1 MNIDFIAFLSFALV
15 TTFTP
20 GPNNITSA
28 SMGILYG
35 YKKTWNYLLG
45 IVAGFFLIMLLC
57 GLVSPALL
65 GILPSFET
73 VLRII
78 GAGYILWLAYHT
90 LRASYT
96 FQTHDDQAR
105 MGYGNGFLL
114 QLLNPKVIVYGMTLY
129 STFLA
134 PISGRPLLLGLSA
147 LFLAAVAF
155 CATSTW
161 ALFGSAIKTYLRRP
175 GIRQAVNILLSLL
188 LVWTAVEL
196 SGILSLLR

>member
-1 MNIDFIAFLSFALV
+1 MVIDLSAFLTFVLV

-20 GPNNITSA
+20 GPNNISSA
-28 SMGILYG
+28 SMGVLYG
-35 YKKTWNYLLG
+35 YRRTVRYLLG
-45 IVAGFFLIMLLC
+45 ISTGFFLIMLLC
-57 GLVSPALL
+57 GLVSTALL

-96 FQTHDDQAR
+96 FQTDDDQAR

-114 QLLNPKVIVYGMTLY
+114 QLLNPKVIVYGLTLY

-175 GIRQAVNILLSLL
+175 GIRQAVNTLLSLL

-196 SGILSLLR
+196 SGILSLLW

>member
-1 MNIDFIAFLSFALV
+1 MVIDLSAFLTFVLV

-20 GPNNITSA
+20 GPNNISCA
-28 SMGILYG
+28 SMGVLYG
-35 YKKTWNYLLG
+35 YRRTVRYLLR
-45 IVAGFFLIMLLC
+45 ISTGFFLIMLLC
-57 GLVSPALL
+57 GLVSTALL

-96 FQTHDDQAR
+96 FQTDDDQAR

-114 QLLNPKVIVYGMTLY
+114 QLLNPKVIVYGLTLY

-175 GIRQAVNILLSLL
+175 GIRQAVNTLLSLL

-196 SGILSLLR
+196 SGILSLLW